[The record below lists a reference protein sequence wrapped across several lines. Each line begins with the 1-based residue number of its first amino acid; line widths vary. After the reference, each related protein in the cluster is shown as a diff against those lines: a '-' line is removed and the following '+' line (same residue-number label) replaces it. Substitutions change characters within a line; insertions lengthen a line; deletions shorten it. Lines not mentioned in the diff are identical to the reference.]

1 MIIDSVYLL
10 LPDGRCIFSK
20 SYKEQKKQQIDPH
33 LLGGLLNAFNIASHQ
48 WLKDGVRKFI
58 SEEGFNF
65 IIKDFSSF
73 LVVISGILDADEE
86 IILEKIGLIFL
97 SKYGDK
103 IEKWQAGN
111 ISSLKN
117 FETDLNKILNVSQ
130 ETVSTIQTSS
140 YIKPDEPY
148 LDSLTIISLPK
159 ELQKTALT
167 LLSLKEA
174 TVEDISK
181 ETNKDKEIE
190 LKNVE
195 TLVELGYV
203 LKKKDLKKNKIIYYL
218 P

>member
-20 SYKEQKKQQIDPH
+20 SYKKQYKEQIDPL

-48 WLKDGVRKFI
+48 WLKDGVRKFT

-73 LVVISGILDADEE
+73 LVVISGILETDEE
-86 IILEKIGLIFL
+86 IILEKIGMIFL

-130 ETVSTIQTSS
+130 EMISPVETKT

-167 LLSLKEA
+167 MLTLKEA
-174 TVEDISK
+174 SIDDIIKESKRDK
-181 ETNKDKEIE
+181 ETELNNIE
-190 LKNVE
+190 K
-195 TLVELGYV
+195 LVELGYI
-203 LKKKDLKKNKIIYYL
+203 LKKKVVLTNKIIYYL

>member
-20 SYKEQKKQQIDPH
+20 TYKDKGSQQIDPH
-33 LLGGLLNAFNIASHQ
+33 LVGGLLNAFNIASHQ
-48 WLKDGVRKFI
+48 LLKDGVRKFV

-73 LVVISGILDADEE
+73 LVVISGILSTDEE
-86 IILEKIGLIFL
+86 HILEKIGMIFL

-103 IEKWQAGN
+103 IEKWKAGN
-111 ISSLKN
+111 IGIIKN
-117 FETDLNKILNVSQ
+117 FETDLNKMLNISLELVS
-130 ETVSTIQTSS
+130 STDSNPNIRLE
-140 YIKPDEPY
+140 EPY

-159 ELQKTALT
+159 DLQKTALS
-167 LLSLKEA
+167 LLTIKEA
-174 TVEDISK
+174 SLEELSH
-181 ETNKDKEIE
+181 ETKRSIDEE

-195 TLVELGYV
+195 KLVEMGFV
-203 LKKKDLKKNKIIYYL
+203 LKKKSKNLNTIIYFL